1 MKSIYFIKRGALN
14 LEFTDNSFQNML
26 ATPHV
31 VFYDVK
37 KLLLQRIPSHP
48 TYLQS
53 ADMNIYSDKCSYVQK
68 AEGRL
73 CQLLEELIP
82 SLEELSKEPSQISRL
97 NSVSTCI

>member
-37 KLLLQRIPSHP
+37 KLLLQRIPSYP

-73 CQLLEELIP
+73 CQLLEEL
-82 SLEELSKEPSQISRL
+82 SKEPSQISRL